1 MQELDHFLMDDVSS
15 LFQRQEVIVVGYSG
29 TDNHIMKDLFAKIP
43 PSNAVYWCTYKDNP
57 VPEQVDEIVSN
68 GHLCPVTKMPKA
80 LSLMRGFSCLRYPT
94 LGTTYCH
101 GDSIF
106 KTRVTFSQLRGLPM
120 SQCAPNLLG
129 GQRRVNMPHTGP
141 SQSVHHG
148 VRDGYWSGHSR

>member
-94 LGTTYCH
+94 LGTPYCH
-101 GDSIF
+101 GDSLF
-106 KTRVTFSQLRGLPM
+106 DTRVTFSTTTWPRYVAMRAKSSRGSKACQYAAHRPQPKRP
-120 SQCAPNLLG
+120 S
-129 GQRRVNMPHTGP
+129 RRL
-141 SQSVHHG
+141 
-148 VRDGYWSGHSR
+148 